1 MPNETETVRGNAPSV
16 NVQTPPAGPHATVSV
31 PPGSSIQT
39 SDGTDIRTELS
50 WMGSVFSKQM
60 LAWGTT
66 GFLCLAF
73 AAKLFVV
80 DPMERAADRSER
92 REDAKISRESH
103 EKVFYEMRQ
112 DAKDAVDHDRQQRSK
127 TNTLIREQT
136 KVLESMDR
144 NQVKMNGM
152 FEKVLEKMKP

>member
-1 MPNETETVRGNAPSV
+1 MASETETVRGNPAEV
-16 NVQTPPAGPHATVSV
+16 HVQTPASGPPASISV
-31 PPGSSIQT
+31 PPGSAIKT
-39 SDGTDIRTELS
+39 ADGTDIKTELS
-50 WMGSVFSKQM
+50 WMGTVFSRQL

-66 GFLCLAF
+66 GFLCAAF
-73 AAKLFVV
+73 AVKLFVI
-80 DPMERAADRSER
+80 DPMERASDRSER